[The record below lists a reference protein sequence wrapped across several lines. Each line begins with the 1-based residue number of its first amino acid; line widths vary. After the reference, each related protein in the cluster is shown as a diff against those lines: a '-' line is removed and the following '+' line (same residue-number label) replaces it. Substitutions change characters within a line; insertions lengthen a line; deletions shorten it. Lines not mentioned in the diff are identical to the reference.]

1 MAKVFWAIVLFL
13 ILGGYLIKTSIDT
26 DLGKPEGQK
35 FFIVEYGQWIF
46 QLAKNVKGLA
56 GFVVK
61 QDWLPEN
68 YTLYNDINNETEME
82 YEAEEAEDDS

>member
-13 ILGGYLIKTSIDT
+13 ILGGYLIKTSVDT
-26 DLGKPEGQK
+26 NLDKPEGQRS
-35 FFIVEYGQWIF
+35 FIIEYGQWVF
-46 QLAKNVKGLA
+46 QLAKNVKGIA

-68 YTLYNDINNETEME
+68 YAFYNDTDNETETE
-82 YEAEEAEDDS
+82 DEAEEAEDDS